1 MLPLLILLYSF
12 SDNKIVVYLLVYM
25 DDIVLTRNSP
35 KFLTSLIAQLSE
47 AFELKD
53 LGPRHYFLGLQIT
66 RTSNGLF
73 LNQTK
78 YAQDLILKHYMLSS
92 KPAKS
97 PCAPNIKLV
106 PNEGSFLS
114 NPYEY
119 KSLVGSL
126 HYLAFTKPDLSFVV
140 HQVCQFM
147 SFPTNIHLVAA
158 KRILRYLNGTL
169 NFGIFLQLGPIS
181 LSTFSDSDWAGDPFD
196 RRSTTRFIAYLG
208 YNPIT

>member
-1 MLPLLILLYSF
+1 
-12 SDNKIVVYLLVYM
+12 M
-25 DDIVLTRNSP
+25 DDIVLTGNSP
-35 KFLTSLIAQLSE
+35 KFLTSLIDQLSE

-78 YAQDLILKHYMLSS
+78 YAQHFILKHYMLSS

-114 NPYEY
+114 SPYEY
-119 KSLVGSL
+119 KSLVRSL

-196 RRSTTRFIAYLG
+196 RHSTTGFIAYLG